1 MVNFFE
7 VDEIDREINKYFFG
21 NNENVNLGFN
31 EKDKNN
37 VNSFM
42 QDELDWCNEAI
53 NKYQNIQL

>member
-42 QDELDWCNEAI
+42 QDELD
-53 NKYQNIQL
+53 